1 MKKAQTYLR
10 SSKIALTLLGLSGVL
25 LTSSLPAMGSS
36 YQEGV
41 ALYNK
46 GKFNEALAVFN
57 QVSSTGHEDAN
68 VVYYS
73 GLCHHQLR
81 DFKQAKACYQ
91 KVLQAYPNSSVKG
104 QAQTALSAFYRSG
117 GSGSASSSSSGS
129 GGGGHI
135 VDDEED
141 GRIDL
146 SRCPPSSRLY
156 YKDTENTAGI
166 AFMVKVSVN
175 NRPIEM
181 VFDTGASSIVLGK
194 NHLAQ
199 LGIAPPPANKKPD
212 GYSSGVGSNKPLPSW
227 YMNADIKVADM
238 LIPNCPITVLENL
251 PGEPLLGQTFFKHFA
266 YTIDYGS
273 KSIMLTR
280 KGAAVPSPVGSS
292 VPFVREG
299 NELVVQAQVNGKPYA
314 MYFDTGAMNCAFTA
328 QDCKKLQ
335 IEIPDDAEKGISVGV
350 GGETNSYHFP
360 ISSLKLGPIE
370 KRNMQVSVVENSK
383 MGRPLLGQSFYAGWQ
398 YTIDNERKTINF
410 LRR

>member
-1 MKKAQTYLR
+1 
-10 SSKIALTLLGLSGVL
+10 
-25 LTSSLPAMGSS
+25 
-36 YQEGV
+36 
-41 ALYNK
+41 
-46 GKFNEALAVFN
+46 
-57 QVSSTGHEDAN
+57 
-68 VVYYS
+68 
-73 GLCHHQLR
+73 
-81 DFKQAKACYQ
+81 
-91 KVLQAYPNSSVKG
+91 
-104 QAQTALSAFYRSG
+104 
-117 GSGSASSSSSGS
+117 
-129 GGGGHI
+129 
-135 VDDEED
+135 
-141 GRIDL
+141 
-146 SRCPPSSRLY
+146 
-156 YKDTENTAGI
+156 
-166 AFMVKVSVN
+166 
-175 NRPIEM
+175 
-181 VFDTGASSIVLGK
+181 
-194 NHLAQ
+194 
-199 LGIAPPPANKKPD
+199 
-212 GYSSGVGSNKPLPSW
+212 
-227 YMNADIKVADM
+227 MNADIKVADM

>member
-175 NRPIEM
+175 NRPIEWYSIRAHPRSCL
-181 VFDTGASSIVLGK
+181 VRTIWPSSAS
-194 NHLAQ
+194 HHRR
-199 LGIAPPPANKKPD
+199 
-212 GYSSGVGSNKPLPSW
+212 
-227 YMNADIKVADM
+227 
-238 LIPNCPITVLENL
+238 
-251 PGEPLLGQTFFKHFA
+251 QT
-266 YTIDYGS
+266 
-273 KSIMLTR
+273 KSLT
-280 KGAAVPSPVGSS
+280 AIHPVS
-292 VPFVREG
+292 EAT
-299 NELVVQAQVNGKPYA
+299 NPY
-314 MYFDTGAMNCAFTA
+314 
-328 QDCKKLQ
+328 
-335 IEIPDDAEKGISVGV
+335 
-350 GGETNSYHFP
+350 
-360 ISSLKLGPIE
+360 
-370 KRNMQVSVVENSK
+370 R
-383 MGRPLLGQSFYAGWQ
+383 AG
-398 YTIDNERKTINF
+398 T
-410 LRR
+410 